1 MDAYSAQWTGFQ
13 RYSAVAAAGT
23 GARGSGICFYPV
35 LVTLMTISRVRLYSR
50 PGCHLCEVVE
60 ELLQELLGEC
70 PFDLEQ
76 IDITTD
82 MDLFERYRYEIPVV
96 AVEGGAFVAGRITR
110 DDLRRVLRLGPP
122 RPSLLALDVEPAAGS
137 PTSNHQN

>member
-1 MDAYSAQWTGFQ
+1 
-13 RYSAVAAAGT
+13 
-23 GARGSGICFYPV
+23 
-35 LVTLMTISRVRLYSR
+35 MTISRVRLYAR

-60 ELLQELLGEC
+60 ELLEELLGEC

-122 RPSLLALDVEPAAGS
+122 RPRLVAMDVEPAAGT
-137 PTSNHQN
+137 PTGNHQN

>member
-1 MDAYSAQWTGFQ
+1 
-13 RYSAVAAAGT
+13 
-23 GARGSGICFYPV
+23 
-35 LVTLMTISRVRLYSR
+35 LYAR

-60 ELLQELLGEC
+60 ELLEELLGEC

-96 AVEGGAFVAGRITR
+96 AVEGGAIVAGRITR

-122 RPSLLALDVEPAAGS
+122 RANVVAMEADAAAGAPK
-137 PTSNHQN
+137 PTQQN